1 MIPNWVSYS
10 WMKVF
15 FFETPAGNSPIK
27 KFIDDLSSFDQAR
40 FFEVIDEIERHGLS
54 ASRLIFKPLEGKL
67 WEIKFNTS
75 SAGYRV
81 LYVMVEKDLMIWLH
95 SFVKK
100 TQKTP
105 KQDLDLARKRLKEV
119 LR

>member
-1 MIPNWVSYS
+1 
-10 WMKVF
+10 MKIF
-15 FFETPAGNSPIK
+15 FYQTPAGNSPIK
-27 KFIDDLSSFDQAR
+27 KFIDGLRASEQAR
-40 FFEVIDEIERHGLS
+40 FLEVIDEIELQGLS

-67 WEIKFNTS
+67 WEIKFSTPAAS
-75 SAGYRV
+75 YRV
-81 LYVMVEKDLMIWLH
+81 LHVMIEKDLMIWLH

-105 KQDLDLARKRLKEV
+105 KQDMDLARKRLKEV

>member
-1 MIPNWVSYS
+1 MDIIKGD
-10 WMKVF
+10 MKIF
-15 FFETPAGNSPIK
+15 FYKTPAGNSPIE
-27 KFIDDLSSFDQAR
+27 KFIDGLSLDDQAR
-40 FFEVIDEIERHGLS
+40 FLEVIDEIEKHGLS

-67 WEIKFNTS
+67 WEIKFSTS

-81 LYVMVEKDLMIWLH
+81 LYVMIEKDLMIWLH
-95 SFVKK
+95 GFIKK